1 MNKEPLLWLTW
12 ILILQ
17 SCISSRHD
25 VRVPCN
31 DDIRNTT
38 LLVPE
43 IRGLS
48 TRHSE
53 KIFNV
58 IEDELSGSGTRLL
71 YYPREEWN
79 LASKG
84 VIRNDFE
91 FMTKLASQGIP
102 FLLIVDVIESHSGFT
117 VDYINADQ
125 VRSRFGPPTGQFAP
139 PEPDANNK
147 SVSILIS
154 ILSTDRKKSVYKSV
168 TKTNISPM
176 TFRERNG
183 GEYQINGSS
192 TGAALQKAVRKGMR
206 NLERKCLA
214 NQVRLF

>member
-1 MNKEPLLWLTW
+1 MNRTPFLLFLLV
-12 ILILQ
+12 LIFQ

-48 TRHSE
+48 TRQSE
-53 KIFNV
+53 RIFNV
-58 IEDELSGSGTRLL
+58 VEDELSGSGTRLL

-79 LASKG
+79 LASNG

-102 FLLIVDVIESHSGFT
+102 FLLIVDVIESHSGLT

-125 VRSRFGPPTGQFAP
+125 VRSRFGPPTGQFVP
-139 PEPDANNK
+139 PEPNANNK

-154 ILSTDRKKSVYKSV
+154 ILSTVTRKSVYKSV
-168 TKTNISPM
+168 TKTNISAM
-176 TFRERNG
+176 TFREQNG
-183 GEYQINGSS
+183 GEYEINGAS
-192 TGAALQKAVRKGMR
+192 TGVALQKAVRKGMR

-214 NQVRLF
+214 H